1 MLCLLLKT
9 IFFENKCQ
17 ESSDPRPFLDDVISK
32 KIRKKF
38 LFRFFISSFSRTDIL
53 CAEVFC
59 FYYQVK
65 KIVFWVFLFQTRF
78 TVPRTWVL
86 LQLSIGLFANFVTM
100 NVYPTVAYITA
111 NCNMICGKRLLSY
124 LARKLAKD
132 SNDSFPLFH
141 LSVNILCFSWFYNKS
156 VFARTQLDR

>member
-1 MLCLLLKT
+1 MLGKLWST
-9 IFFENKCQ
+9 
-17 ESSDPRPFLDDVISK
+17 PFLGWRYIEK
-32 KIRKKF
+32 NPQNF
-38 LFRFFISSFSRTDIL
+38 FFRFFISSFSRTDIL

-156 VFARTQLDR
+156 IFART

>member
-1 MLCLLLKT
+1 MLGKLWST
-9 IFFENKCQ
+9 
-17 ESSDPRPFLDDVISK
+17 PFLGWRYIEK
-32 KIRKKF
+32 NPQNF
-38 LFRFFISSFSRTDIL
+38 FFRFFISSFSRTDIL

-156 VFARTQLDR
+156 VFART

>member
-1 MLCLLLKT
+1 MLGKLWST
-9 IFFENKCQ
+9 
-17 ESSDPRPFLDDVISK
+17 PFLGWRYIEK
-32 KIRKKF
+32 NPQNF
-38 LFRFFISSFSRTDIL
+38 FFRFFISSFSRTDIL

-100 NVYPTVAYITA
+100 NVYLTVAYITA

-156 VFARTQLDR
+156 VFART